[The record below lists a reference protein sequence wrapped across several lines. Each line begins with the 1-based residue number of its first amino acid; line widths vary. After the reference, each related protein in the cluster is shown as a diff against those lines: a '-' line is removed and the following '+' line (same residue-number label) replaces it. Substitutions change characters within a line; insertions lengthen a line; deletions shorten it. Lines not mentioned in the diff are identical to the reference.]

1 MSKKAWII
9 FAVIVVGL
17 LTALVISSRNANPP
31 VDVGSVN
38 PTTIQAASSQNGNI
52 ADHTFGA
59 SNSKVTLIEY
69 GDFECP
75 YCGQAHPQ
83 IKAITQQYAN
93 QITFVFR
100 NFPITTA
107 HPNAKAAAAA
117 VEAAGLQGKYWD
129 MHNLIY
135 ESQST
140 WQDLTGSDRDN
151 QFLAYAKQLGLD
163 GTKFTA
169 DVASSA
175 VLKKIAFDMA
185 IAAKIGVDST
195 PTFYLD
201 GNAVST
207 DIVQDAETSNG
218 DKLRALINTEL
229 QKAGIALPTTN
240 S

>member
-1 MSKKAWII
+1 VSKKAWII

-17 LTALVISSRNANPP
+17 LAALVISSRNANPP
-31 VDVGSVN
+31 VDVSNVN
-38 PTTIQAASSQNGNI
+38 PNSLQAATAQNGNI
-52 ADHTFGA
+52 ADHTFGET
-59 SNSKVTLIEY
+59 NSKVTLIEY

-83 IKAITQQYAN
+83 IKAISQQYAS

-100 NFPITTA
+100 NFPITQI
-107 HPNAKAAAAA
+107 HPNAKAAAAT
-117 VEAAGLQGKYWD
+117 VEAAGLQGKYWE

-163 GTKFTA
+163 TAKFTT

-175 VLKKIAFDMA
+175 VLKKISFDEA
-185 IAAKIGVDST
+185 IANKIGVSAT

-201 GNAVST
+201 GTVVSS
-207 DIVQDAETSNG
+207 DVVQDAQSGNG
-218 DKLRALINTEL
+218 DKLRALLNTEL
-229 QKAGIALPTTN
+229 QKAGIALPA
-240 S
+240 SS

>member
-9 FAVIVVGL
+9 FVIIVVGL
-17 LTALVISSRNANPP
+17 LVALVISSRNANPP
-31 VDVGSVN
+31 VDVSNVN
-38 PTTIQAASSQNGNI
+38 PSKIQAAAEQNGNI
-52 ADHTFGA
+52 ADHTFGV

-83 IKAITQQYAN
+83 IKAITQQYAD

-100 NFPITTA
+100 NFPITTI

-117 VEAAGLQGKYWD
+117 VEAAGLQGKYWE

-140 WQDLTGSDRDN
+140 WQSLTGTDRDN
-151 QFLAYAKQLGLD
+151 QFLAYAKQLGLNT
-163 GTKFTA
+163 TKFTT
-169 DVASSA
+169 DVSSSA
-175 VLKKIAFDMA
+175 VLKKIAFDEA
-185 IAAKIGVDST
+185 IANKVGVNAT

-201 GNAVST
+201 GTVVS
-207 DIVQDAETSNG
+207 DSVVQDAQSGNG

-229 QKAGIALPTTN
+229 EKEGIALPAK